1 MQNYMY
7 CMKIIMENYNGDHK
21 TSKELT
27 LNAQKPKNTLCTSP
41 PPRKQQSATHMDQ
54 LYLTTECHPL
64 PILIRVGKNCQKERF
79 S

>member
-1 MQNYMY
+1 
-7 CMKIIMENYNGDHK
+7 MKIIMENYNGDHK
-21 TSKELT
+21 TSKELS
-27 LNAQKPKNTLCTSP
+27 LNAQKLKTHSALP

-64 PILIRVGKNCQKERF
+64 PILISVGKNCQKERF